1 MKARLTQNTK
11 ETHKE
16 KREGKKRL
24 STGTEKEETNQA
36 NKPHMWKYML
46 KTRWTKIQDQKVA
59 KKMQY
64 TQRVL

>member
-36 NKPHMWKYML
+36 NKPHM
-46 KTRWTKIQDQKVA
+46 
-59 KKMQY
+59 
-64 TQRVL
+64 